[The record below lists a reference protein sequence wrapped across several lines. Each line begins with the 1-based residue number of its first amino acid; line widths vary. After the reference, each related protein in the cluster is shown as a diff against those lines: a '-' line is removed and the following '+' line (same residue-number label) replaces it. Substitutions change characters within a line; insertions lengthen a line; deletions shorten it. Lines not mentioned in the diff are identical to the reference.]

1 MLDVRR
7 LKVLREVARQGSF
20 SGAAQALSFT
30 QSAVSQQVA
39 ALERETGASLVER
52 GSRGVRLTDAGR
64 ALVAHTDA
72 VLARLDDAEQEL
84 AAIAG
89 LRGGRLRLVSFPSA
103 GASLVPEVI
112 ALFNDRFPDVELSLA
127 EAEPYDSLPG
137 LRDGAHDLAVVYDY
151 RTPFGDDRHEGLER
165 VHLLDD
171 VMHAALP
178 RGHRLAGESRVG
190 AEDLAGESWINGS
203 RMCGEFVLSFC
214 LSAGF
219 EPRVA
224 LESNDYATMQGLVAA
239 GVGVMLIPDL
249 VLATGVNP
257 GIAVVPFAGEPPVRR
272 IWAAMSA
279 DGYRAPATEAMVGI
293 LSEVSASFPERL
305 RSIAAAS

>member
-20 SGAAQALSFT
+20 SGAAQVLSFT
-30 QSAVSQQVA
+30 QSAVSQHVA
-39 ALERETGASLVER
+39 ALEREAGASLVER
-52 GSRGVRLTDAGR
+52 GPRGVRLTDAGR
-64 ALVAHTDA
+64 ALVAHADA
-72 VLARLDDAEQEL
+72 IVARLDDAEQEL

-103 GASLVPEVI
+103 GAALVPDAI
-112 ALFNDRFPDVELSLA
+112 AVFNDRYPEVSLSLA
-127 EAEPYDSLPG
+127 EAEPHESLPG
-137 LRDGAHDLAVVYDY
+137 LAGGESDLAVVYDY
-151 RTPFGDDRHEGLER
+151 RTPFGEEPPAGLER

-178 RGHRLAGESRVG
+178 RDHPHAGRPRIRL
-190 AEDLAGESWINGS
+190 EDLAEDSWVNGV
-203 RMCGEFVLSFC
+203 RLCGEFVINLC

-219 EPRVA
+219 QPRVA

-257 GIAVVPFAGEPPVRR
+257 GVAVIPFAGEPPVRR

-279 DGYRAPATEAMVGI
+279 EGYRAPATGAMVEV
-293 LSEVSASFPERL
+293 LSEVCAGFPARL
-305 RSIAAAS
+305 RSVAAAS